1 MRGILRFVDKSIEID
16 YIEEPKFQTET
27 TIIKVLVDR
36 TWYGKGIYKDEQ
48 IKGRYYVKPFIFR
61 VVNISDLEYF
71 ETWVSEISKNYTDG
85 SIYKKDVRL
94 GFENLVGVFPLEVTH
109 DAMGYLVT
117 LTIDIIQ

>member
-1 MRGILRFVDKSIEID
+1 MVGRE
-16 YIEEPKFQTET
+16 
-27 TIIKVLVDR
+27 
-36 TWYGKGIYKDEQ
+36 WYGKGIYKDEQ
-48 IKGRYYVKPFIFR
+48 IKGRYYVKPFTFL
-61 VVNISDLEYF
+61 VVNLSDIEYF
-71 ETWVSEISKNYTDG
+71 ETWVSEISNNYTYG